1 MKLFKLNKYY
11 FIFIFIVSFFLPAIA
26 EDSIDIWKKKTDIQ
40 KTNAV
45 QSSDLESKEKN
56 IISENKIN
64 EEQIKSSS
72 IETLEEN
79 LYGIFDPDTNN
90 LKLDMWRRSDGEKI
104 KNAFTRINKI
114 NLSKSAEELFINTIL
129 TYSYLPAGLNND
141 EFLDLKIKWLIKN
154 NKDNLLEEFLNKNDK
169 FSSKDII
176 IQYLVDRSIAKA
188 NLNEGCKKSDFIS
201 KEVKNSYLEK
211 FKIYCLIFNDKKN
224 EAQLLFDILREQKMS
239 DKFFNNKI
247 NFLLGIS
254 DQTDEK
260 IRDDNLLNFYLSS
273 VTVPNFSYEP
283 KVNTN
288 TFIWEY
294 LNAANL
300 VKVDDVKN
308 LEKIKNLENAA
319 NRNDLNKDKI
329 FDIYKKLPF
338 DLNSLINA
346 EEIYQ
351 SLDEISARAL
361 IYQKFLLSDDV
372 ENKIKLLLLLKELFA
387 KEKLENVYT
396 QFMSNKL
403 AEIDEKNI
411 PASLREA
418 VSTNIINE
426 VEYNLGKI
434 KYDDKILHRSR
445 VIKFY
450 TESNASIQK
459 SQKDLNNVYKK
470 IKKNKKYFFSV
481 KDLILTESLEIDGFV
496 IPKDINNGKLSSKY
510 NIPESLLVLLENGE
524 TGLLALKF
532 VEIIGEDEISS
543 LDPETI
549 YFITH
554 LLNKAN
560 LVKIRNKILISALP
574 LRS

>member
-1 MKLFKLNKYY
+1 MKYLIL
-11 FIFIFIVSFFLPAIA
+11 IQ
-26 EDSIDIWKKKTDIQ
+26 KKK
-40 KTNAV
+40 
-45 QSSDLESKEKN
+45 
-56 IISENKIN
+56 IITGNKIN
-64 EEQIKSSS
+64 EELIKSISV
-72 IETLEEN
+72 ETSEEN
-79 LYGIFDPDTNN
+79 LYGIFDPDRNN
-90 LKLDMWRRSDGEKI
+90 FKLDMWSLSDGEKI
-104 KNAFTRINKI
+104 KNTFARISKI
-114 NLSKSAEELFINTIL
+114 NLSKSSEELFINTIL
-129 TYSYLPAGLNND
+129 TYSYLPLSMNNN

-154 NKDNLLEEFLNKNDK
+154 SKDELLEEFLNKNEN
-169 FSSKDII
+169 FNNKDII
-176 IQYLVDRSIAKA
+176 IQYLVDRNIAKA

-239 DKFFNNKI
+239 DKFFNDKI

-254 DQTDEK
+254 DKTDEK

-273 VTVPNFSYEP
+273 VTIPNFSYDP

-300 VKVDDVKN
+300 VKIDDVKN
-308 LEKIKNLENAA
+308 IEKIKSLENAA
-319 NRNDLNKDKI
+319 NRNDLDKDKI

-361 IYQKFLLSDDV
+361 IYQKFLLSDNI
-372 ENKIKLLLLLKELFA
+372 EKKIKLLLLLKELFA

-396 QFMSNKL
+396 QFMSNRL
-403 AEIDEKNI
+403 TEIDEKNI
-411 PASLREA
+411 PESLQEA
-418 VSTNIINE
+418 VSRNIINE

-445 VIKFY
+445 VIRFY
-450 TESNASIQK
+450 TESGTSIQK

-470 IKKNKKYFFSV
+470 IKKNKNYFFSA
-481 KDLILTESLEIDGFV
+481 KDLALIESLEIDGFV
-496 IPKDINNGKLSSKY
+496 IPKDINSDKISLKY
-510 NIPESLLVLLENGE
+510 NVPGSLLALIESGE

-532 VEIIGEDEISS
+532 VEIIGEDEIYN

-554 LLNKAN
+554 ILNKAN
-560 LVKIRNKILISALP
+560 LIKIRNKILISALP

>member
-1 MKLFKLNKYY
+1 
-11 FIFIFIVSFFLPAIA
+11 
-26 EDSIDIWKKKTDIQ
+26 
-40 KTNAV
+40 
-45 QSSDLESKEKN
+45 
-56 IISENKIN
+56 
-64 EEQIKSSS
+64 
-72 IETLEEN
+72 
-79 LYGIFDPDTNN
+79 
-90 LKLDMWRRSDGEKI
+90 MWRRSDGEKI

-129 TYSYLPAGLNND
+129 TYSYLPAGLNKD

-154 NKDNLLEEFLNKNDK
+154 NKDNLLEEFLNKNEN
-169 FSSKDII
+169 FSNKDII
-176 IQYLVDRSIAKA
+176 IQYLVDRNIAKA

-273 VTVPNFSYEP
+273 VTIPNFSYEP

-300 VKVDDVKN
+300 VKVDDVN
-308 LEKIKNLENAA
+308 NIEKIKNLENAA

-351 SLDEISARAL
+351 SFDGINARAL
-361 IYQKFLLSDDV
+361 IYQKFLLSDDA

-411 PASLREA
+411 PVSLREA
-418 VSTNIINE
+418 VSINIINE

-450 TESNASIQK
+450 TESGASIQK

-496 IPKDINNGKLSSKY
+496 IPKNINNEKLSSKY
-510 NIPESLLVLLENGE
+510 NVPESLLVLLENGE